1 MEVAPFQLRGSYMAE
16 KVAGNHSYWPI
27 SVNGSHPFI
36 DFPWN
41 QPSVNHSYCQNW
53 SRPRWNLVL
62 VLGWD
67 ASDWTSENGA
77 DNGGY
82 TMVYLPN
89 SLIFI
94 GQMMTNQWM
103 DWGSPFSDKPSCC
116 LFFYLLWKRNRP
128 VWQNEPWLWVLQHEQ
143 SRTQF
148 RVSYSVSQW
157 WKECLATR
165 GDMNQPSFKFRRF
178 CSPFAKQSLCS
189 GWFCHQFNRF
199 CLWNLTLCQSTSFF
213 WDLDSILFCFLLIN
227 CRNWSQI
234 LTLITLRYRL

>member
-1 MEVAPFQLRGSYMAE
+1 
-16 KVAGNHSYWPI
+16 
-27 SVNGSHPFI
+27 
-36 DFPWN
+36 
-41 QPSVNHSYCQNW
+41 
-53 SRPRWNLVL
+53 
-62 VLGWD
+62 
-67 ASDWTSENGA
+67 
-77 DNGGY
+77 
-82 TMVYLPN
+82 
-89 SLIFI
+89 
-94 GQMMTNQWM
+94 MTNQWM